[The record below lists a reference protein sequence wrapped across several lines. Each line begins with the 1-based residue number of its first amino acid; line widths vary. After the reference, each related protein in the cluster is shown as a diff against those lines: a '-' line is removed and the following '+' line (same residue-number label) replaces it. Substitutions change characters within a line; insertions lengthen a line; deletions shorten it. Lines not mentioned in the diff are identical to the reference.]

1 MAAFNTQPLS
11 RPRWPPFSWQA
22 ALARPSHSRD
32 QNEVMTPASDLTGIV
47 TGQPLALVVVPG
59 TGLSLAW
66 ATGRQSIRT
75 TAPTDLVQ
83 QIASLDPRW
92 VWWSAQDTA
101 TSLVSAGV
109 RLRTCWDLGA
119 VGRLIHGLRRGD
131 AGAVW
136 AAQHGLAEPTVPRGE
151 MDLFESSVQSGGPVG
166 PDGQLSREWL
176 RGAWSVDLSA
186 AQQWA
191 DLALQLQAMQQQQVL
206 DLPDPRGA
214 GRPPTLAF
222 WTALS
227 ESTAALLAVELE
239 VAGLPLNRQSAAD
252 LMTAI
257 IGARPTTP
265 EQEAAARGARDAV
278 VLDHFP
284 GRTVDLRSPAQVRSL
299 LVHVGVDLPDTRSWR
314 LAPFSDAVPAVQAL
328 LTWRKAERIATTY
341 GWSWLDNH
349 VGVDGR
355 LRGSWGAADG
365 AAGRMTAQAGLH
377 NLPSEMRPAVL
388 AEPGFTFVRADLGQI
403 EPRVLAAVSGDPG
416 LTQAAAGDDLY
427 APVAIQ
433 LNCDRPTAKV
443 AVLAAMYGQTSGT
456 AGAALKDMDRA
467 YPIAMSYLRS
477 AEEAGRTGTPIR
489 TYGGRLLRTAPTD
502 ITATTDGSSR
512 DDPAEAG
519 FRRGRFVRNAVIQG
533 AAAELFKAW
542 AATVRNDLIPMKG
555 TIVLCLHDELLLHVP
570 ESGTEQAATLLAA
583 ALESTVRWWAAGSG
597 VRFLAEVTT
606 GPSWADTH

>member
-1 MAAFNTQPLS
+1 
-11 RPRWPPFSWQA
+11 
-22 ALARPSHSRD
+22 
-32 QNEVMTPASDLTGIV
+32 MTAASDLEGIV
-47 TGQPLALVVVPG
+47 TGQPLALVLVPG
-59 TGLSLAW
+59 LGLSLAW

-75 TAPTDLVQ
+75 TAPTDVVQ
-83 QIASLDPRW
+83 QIAGLDPRW
-92 VWWSAQDTA
+92 VWWSAQETA
-101 TSLVSAGV
+101 TPLVSAGV

-119 VGRLIHGLRRGD
+119 VGRLLHGLRRGD

-136 AAQHGLAEPTVPRGE
+136 AAQHGLAEPPVPRGE
-151 MDLFESSVQSGGPVG
+151 MDLFESQVQTGGPVG

-176 RGAWSVDLSA
+176 RGTWSTDLSN

-191 DLALQLQAMQQQQVL
+191 DLVLQLQALQQQQVL
-206 DLPDPRGA
+206 ELPDPRAA
-214 GRPPTLAF
+214 GRRPSLAF

-227 ESTAALLAVELE
+227 ESIAALLSVELE
-239 VAGLPLNRQSAAD
+239 VDGLPVNRQSAAE

-257 IGARPTTP
+257 IGERPTSP
-265 EQEAAARGARDAV
+265 QEEVAVRMARDAI

-299 LVHVGVDLPDTRSWR
+299 LVQVGVDLPDTRSWR
-314 LAPFSDAVPAVQAL
+314 LTPFGAAVPAVQAL
-328 LTWRKAERIATTY
+328 LKWRKAERIATTY

-349 VGVDGR
+349 VGADDR

-388 AEPGFTFVRADLGQI
+388 AEPGFTFVRADLGQV

-427 APVAIQ
+427 APVARQ

-443 AVLAAMYGQTSGT
+443 AVLAAMYGQTSGA
-456 AGAALKDMDRA
+456 AGAALKDMDLA
-467 YPIAMSYLRS
+467 YPIAMAYLRS
-477 AEEAGRTGTPIR
+477 AEDAGRHGTAVR
-489 TYGGRLLRTAPTD
+489 TYGGRLLRSASTGSGATA
-502 ITATTDGSSR
+502 AEAAN
-512 DDPAEAG
+512 DDPTGTG
-519 FRRGRFVRNAVIQG
+519 FRRGRFVRNAVVQG

-542 AATVRNDLIPMKG
+542 AATVRHGLIPVKG

-570 ESGTEQAATLLAA
+570 ESDAEQTGKLLAA

>member
-1 MAAFNTQPLS
+1 
-11 RPRWPPFSWQA
+11 
-22 ALARPSHSRD
+22 
-32 QNEVMTPASDLTGIV
+32 MTTAGDLTGIAA
-47 TGQPLALVVVPG
+47 GQPLALVLVPG
-59 TGLSLAW
+59 LGLSLAW
-66 ATGRQSIRT
+66 ATGRRSIRT
-75 TAPTDLVQ
+75 AAPVDVVQ
-83 QIASLDPRW
+83 QIARLDPRW
-92 VWWSAQDTA
+92 VWWSAQETA
-101 TSLVSAGV
+101 APLVSAGV
-109 RLRTCWDLGA
+109 RPRTCWDLGA
-119 VGRLIHGLRRGD
+119 VGRLLDGLRRGD

-136 AAQHGLAEPTVPRGE
+136 AAQHGLAEPTLPRGE
-151 MDLFESSVQSGGPVG
+151 MDLFESSVESAGPVG

-191 DLALQLQAMQQQQVL
+191 DLALQLQTLQQQRVL
-206 DLPDPRGA
+206 ELPDPRGA
-214 GRPPTLAF
+214 GRPPSLAF

-239 VAGLPLNRQSAAD
+239 ITGLPVNRQSAAD

-257 IGARPTTP
+257 IGEQPTTT
-265 EQEAAARGARDAV
+265 EQEIAMRVARDAV

-284 GRTVDLRSPAQVRSL
+284 GRAVDLRSPAQVRSL
-299 LVHVGVDLPDTRSWR
+299 LLLVGVDLPDTKSWR
-314 LAPFSDAVPAVQAL
+314 LTPFSDAVPAVQAL

-349 VGVDGR
+349 VGADGR
-355 LRGSWGAADG
+355 LRGSWGAADA

-388 AEPGFTFVRADLGQI
+388 AEPGFTFVRADLGQV

-416 LTQAAAGDDLY
+416 LTRAATRDDLY
-427 APVAIQ
+427 APVATQ

-467 YPIAMSYLRS
+467 YPIAMAYLRS
-477 AEEAGRTGTPIR
+477 AEEAGRTGASVR
-489 TYGGRLLRTAPTD
+489 TYGGRLIRSAPTD
-502 ITATTDGSSR
+502 NAATAAATENDALTD
-512 DDPAEAG
+512 AG

-542 AATVRNDLIPMKG
+542 AATVRNDLIPMNG

-570 ESGTEQAATLLAA
+570 ESKAEQAGQLLAT
-583 ALESTVRWWAAGSG
+583 ALESTVHWWAAGSG

>member
-1 MAAFNTQPLS
+1 
-11 RPRWPPFSWQA
+11 
-22 ALARPSHSRD
+22 
-32 QNEVMTPASDLTGIV
+32 MTAVGDLMGIA
-47 TGQPLALVVVPG
+47 TGQPLALVVVPDLG
-59 TGLSLAW
+59 VSLAW
-66 ATGRQSIRT
+66 ANGRQSIRT
-75 TAPTDLVQ
+75 TAPTDVVQ
-83 QIASLDPRW
+83 QLADLDPRW
-92 VWWSAQDTA
+92 VWWSAQETA
-101 TSLVSAGV
+101 TPLVSAGV

-119 VGRLIHGLRRGD
+119 VGRLVHGLRPGD

-136 AAQHGLAEPTVPRGE
+136 AAQHGLAEPTVPCGE
-151 MDLFESSVQSGGPVG
+151 IDLFESQVQSDGPVG

-176 RGAWSVDLSA
+176 RGAWSADLSA

-191 DLALQLQAMQQQQVL
+191 GLALQLQALQQQQVMEI
-206 DLPDPRGA
+206 PDPRAA
-214 GRPPTLAF
+214 GRPPALAF

-239 VAGLPLNRQSAAD
+239 VAGLPVNRQSAAD

-265 EQEAAARGARDAV
+265 EEEAAARVARDAI
-278 VLDHFP
+278 VLNHFP

-299 LVHVGVDLPDTRSWR
+299 LVQVGVDLPDTRSWR
-314 LAPFSDAVPAVQAL
+314 LTPFSAAVPAVQSL

-341 GWSWLDNH
+341 GWTWLDNH
-349 VGVDGR
+349 VGADGR

-388 AEPGFTFVRADLGQI
+388 AEPGFSFVRADLGQI
-403 EPRVLAAVSGDPG
+403 EPRVLAAVSGDPA
-416 LTQAAAGDDLY
+416 LTQAAAQDDLY
-427 APVAIQ
+427 APVATQ

-443 AVLAAMYGQTSGT
+443 AVLAAMYGQTSGA

-467 YPIAMSYLRS
+467 YPIAMAYLRS
-477 AEEAGRTGTPIR
+477 AEDAGRTGTPIR
-489 TYGGRLLRTAPTD
+489 TYGGRLLRSAPSGISAKAAATAAET
-502 ITATTDGSSR
+502 ISEEL
-512 DDPAEAG
+512 AEAG

-542 AATVRNDLIPMKG
+542 AATVRNDLIPVKG

-570 ESGTEQAATLLAA
+570 ESDAEQAGKLLAA